1 MSQAVGVTIGAE
13 KLAIDT
19 IKALAMDA
27 VQEANSGHP
36 GTPMALAPFGYV
48 LWTRHLRHN
57 PADPGWI
64 NRDRFVL
71 SAGHASMFLYSLLY
85 LAGYDLS
92 LDDIRQFRQW
102 DSRTPGH
109 PEYGHTPGVET
120 TTGPLGQGVAN
131 TVGMALAER
140 WMAHRYNRP
149 GHEIVDHHTYALC
162 SDGDL
167 MEGISHEAAEIA
179 GHQRLGKLI
188 WIFDD
193 NRITI
198 EGSTDLA
205 TCTDQARRF
214 EGYGW
219 HTLTVDDGTDLG
231 AIDTA
236 LAAARAETGRPS
248 LIVLSTTIAE
258 GSPNMAG
265 LASTHGAPLGAD
277 EIAATKLNIGY
288 PSLEPFH
295 VEPAALRHWRERCAG
310 GAVTQAAWQRRFEA
324 YRADHPALAADL
336 ERTAAGELPAGWE
349 DSLPDL
355 AHAPATATRNH
366 SGKVLQSAATAIPA
380 MIGGSADLGG
390 SNKTDIAGSG
400 DHLADNPGGRIV
412 HFGVREHAM
421 GAIMNGMAL
430 HGGVHP
436 FGGTFLVFSDYMRP
450 AIRLAALMKL
460 PVTYVFT
467 HDSIGL
473 GEDGPT
479 HQPIEHLAALRAIP
493 GLLDLRPADGPE
505 TAEAWRAALSYR
517 AGPSFLALTRQ
528 TVPVIDRSPGH
539 PSADGLHKGAYI
551 LREARSGSPDAVVIA
566 SGSEIGAALEA
577 RAGLRADG
585 IDARV
590 VSMPSWRLFAEQP
603 AAYRNAVLP
612 DGVLKVSIEAGSTM
626 GWDRWVGPRGI
637 SVGIDHF
644 GASAPFQEVYRRYGV
659 TAEAVRKAV
668 RERVLH

>member
-1 MSQAVGVTIGAE
+1 MSQAVGVTIGTE

-48 LWTRHLRHN
+48 LWTRHLWHN

-85 LAGYDLS
+85 LSGYDLS
-92 LDDIRQFRQW
+92 LDDIRRFRQW

-140 WMAHRYNRP
+140 WLAHRYNRP

-219 HTLTVDDGTDLG
+219 HTLTVEDGTDLH

-248 LIVLSTTIAE
+248 FIVLSTTIAE

-265 LASTHGAPLGAD
+265 SASTHGAPLGAN

-310 GAVTQAAWQRRFEA
+310 GATTQAAWQRRFED
-324 YRADHPALAADL
+324 YRADHPVLAADL

-366 SGKVLQSAATAIPA
+366 SGKVLQAAAAAIPA

-400 DHLADNPGGRIV
+400 DHLADNPGGRII

-517 AGPSFLALTRQ
+517 TGPSFLALTRQ

-539 PSADGLHKGAYI
+539 PSADGLRQGAYI

-566 SGSEIGAALEA
+566 SGSEIGTALEA
-577 RAGLRADG
+577 RDLLQADG

-590 VSMPSWRLFAEQP
+590 VSMPSWRLFAAQSD
-603 AAYRNAVLP
+603 AYRNEVLP
-612 DGVLKVSIEAGSTM
+612 DGVLRVSIEAGSTM

>member
-1 MSQAVGVTIGAE
+1 MSQAVGVTIGTE

-85 LAGYDLS
+85 LSGYDLS

-140 WMAHRYNRP
+140 WLAHRYNRP

-198 EGSTDLA
+198 EGATDLA

-219 HTLTVDDGTDLG
+219 HTLTVHDGTDLG
-231 AIDTA
+231 AIDNA

-288 PSLEPFH
+288 PSLEPFY

-310 GAVTQAAWQRRFEA
+310 GTATQAAWQRRFEA

-336 ERTAAGELPAGWE
+336 ECTAAGELPTRWE

-366 SGKVLQSAATAIPA
+366 SGKVLQSAAAAIPA

-400 DHLADNPGGRIV
+400 DHLADNPGGRII

-450 AIRLAALMKL
+450 AIRLAALMQL

-517 AGPSFLALTRQ
+517 TGPSFLALTRQ
-528 TVPVIDRSPGH
+528 TVPVIDRGPGQ
-539 PSADGLHKGAYI
+539 PSADGLRKGAYI

-566 SGSEIGAALEA
+566 SGSEVGAALEA
-577 RAGLRADG
+577 RALLRADG
-585 IDARV
+585 IDVRV
-590 VSMPSWRLFAEQP
+590 VSMPSWRLFAAQS
-603 AAYRNAVLP
+603 AAYRNEVLP
-612 DGVLKVSIEAGSTM
+612 GGVLKVSIEAGSTM
-626 GWDRWVGPRGI
+626 GWNRWVGPRGI
-637 SVGIDHF
+637 SIGIDHF

-659 TAEAVRKAV
+659 TADAVREAV

>member
-528 TVPVIDRSPGH
+528 TVPVIDRGPGH